1 MVCREI
7 AMTTVVSQQRLID
20 ETAGANQALF
30 EHFLYARRRIKG
42 PLVLINER
50 VMHTNTA
57 AATLVQS
64 TDHAVLWEWASRAAA
79 TEDSRG
85 SLLQLT
91 SGQLVAARATP
102 IEDRGLLVGV
112 LLRLDPVEWRP
123 APGTRGAGPA
133 EPRPDY
139 GWASLTSSERSVAAI
154 IAEGATNREA
164 AARLFLS
171 RHTIDFHLRQIFR
184 KLGISSRV
192 ALARLVVQHSAA
204 GSSPAPLY

>member
-1 MVCREI
+1 
-7 AMTTVVSQQRLID
+7 MTAVVSQQRLID
-20 ETAGANQALF
+20 QTAGANQALF

-42 PLVLINER
+42 PLVAINER
-50 VMHTNTA
+50 VTHTNTA
-57 AATLVQS
+57 AAALVQS
-64 TDHAVLWEWASRAAA
+64 ADHALLWEWASRAVA

-102 IEDRGLLVGV
+102 IEDHGLPVGV

-123 APGTRGAGPA
+123 APGTRGAEPA
-133 EPRPDY
+133 GRRPDY
-139 GWASLTSSERSVAAI
+139 GWASLTGSERSVAAI

-192 ALARLVVQHSAA
+192 ALTRLVVQHSAA
-204 GSSPAPLY
+204 GSSPAPPS

>member
-1 MVCREI
+1 
-7 AMTTVVSQQRLID
+7 MTAVVRQQQLIG
-20 ETAGANQALF
+20 ETAVANRTLF

-42 PLVLINER
+42 PLVLINEQ

-57 AATLVQS
+57 AAALVRS
-64 TDHAVLWEWASRAAA
+64 ADHALLWEWASRAAA
-79 TEDSRG
+79 TEGSRG
-85 SLLQLT
+85 SSLQLT
-91 SGQLVAARATP
+91 SGQVVAARPTP

-112 LLRLDPVEWRP
+112 LLRLDPVEWHP
-123 APGTRGAGPA
+123 APGTRDAGLA
-133 EPRPDY
+133 GRRPDY

-154 IAEGATNREA
+154 IAEGATNRQA

-192 ALARLVVQHSAA
+192 ALTRLVVLHSATG
-204 GSSPAPLY
+204 GSPVPLS